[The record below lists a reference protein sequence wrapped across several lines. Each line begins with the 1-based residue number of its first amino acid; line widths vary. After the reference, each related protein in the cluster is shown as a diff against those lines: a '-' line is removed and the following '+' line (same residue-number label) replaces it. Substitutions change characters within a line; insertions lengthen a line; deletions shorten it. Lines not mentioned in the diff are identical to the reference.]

1 MKGKIK
7 SVSPFLIILMVSLA
21 SSLFGQVTISLPDT
35 TASPGEKVTLP
46 VHVEN
51 FDTIGA
57 FQFAVVYDSAI
68 LNFDTIMGAP
78 AGIVKNIVGGNK
90 IIIAWAANIPF
101 PPDIPDYITIL
112 NGTLM
117 NLVFNYIGPGTS
129 TLNFIPVLEVATMQ
143 NGIPELVSVTYT
155 DGEVSPYLLNPQTA
169 TLESQIC
176 EIPGDTVSVPI
187 LNAGFPANVGTIT
200 QFIHY
205 DSTNLIFLNATSQGN
220 LSGAAVNDLGDG
232 IIKIQWSA
240 SGGGGADINQPLNKV
255 TFYFTYIGNVQTNL
269 EFNPGCDINDNSGNN
284 IAVSYFN
291 GSVSPTTILTAPTIT
306 PNGPVTFCE
315 GGSVDL
321 TASAAASF
329 LWSNGATTQA
339 ITVISSGTFTVT
351 VSDGICARTSSS
363 TIVTVNPI
371 LPVSVSVTESANP
384 ACVGA
389 SVTFTATPTNGGSS
403 PTYQWKVN
411 GLTVGTNS
419 QVFSYVP
426 QNNDRIICILASSD
440 TCVTGN
446 PATSKTVTMIVNLL
460 LPVSVSISES
470 ANQICE
476 GTSVLFTATPTNGGT
491 TPSYQW
497 KINGGNVGTN
507 SVVYFYT
514 PTNNDV
520 VTCVMTSN
528 AACVTGNPATS
539 NLVTMI
545 VNPLLPV
552 SISITESENQICAGT
567 AVSFTATPTNGGTAP
582 SYQWKVNGGDVGT
595 NSPVYTYAPE
605 NNDVVACMLT
615 SNATCA
621 TGNPANSNTMTM
633 IVNPLLPVSIS
644 ITEAENQICAGTAVS
659 FTATPTNGGT
669 TPSYQW
675 KVNGGDV
682 GTSSQTYSYTP
693 TNNDVVTCVM
703 TSNAAC
709 ATGSPATSNI
719 VTMIVNPLL
728 PVSISIT
735 ESENQVCA
743 GTAVSFTATPTNGGT
758 APSYQWKVNGG
769 DVGTNSPVYTYAPAN
784 SDVVT
789 CILTSNA
796 TCATGNPDT
805 SNAVTMIVNPLLPV
819 SISITESE
827 NQICAGTAVSFTAT
841 PTNGGT
847 APSYQWKVNGGDMG
861 TNSPV
866 YTYAPEN
873 NDVVACI
880 LTSNATCATG
890 SPATSNAV
898 AMIVNPLLPVSV
910 TITESAN
917 QVCAGTSVTFTAT
930 PTNGGTAPSYQWKV
944 NGGDVGTSSQT
955 YSYTPANND
964 VVACILT
971 SNAICATGN
980 PDTSNTVTMIVNPL
994 LPVSVTVVESANQVC
1009 AGTSVTFTATPTNGG
1024 TAPSYQWKVNGGDVG
1039 ANSPV
1044 YTYAPVNNDVVT
1056 CILTSNITCASGSPA
1071 ISNIVTMIVNPS
1083 LPVSVA
1089 IAESANPVCFGI
1101 RVSYTATPT
1110 NGGSSPLYQW
1120 KVNGLNVGAN
1130 NSVYSYLPIN
1140 NDVITCVMTSNATCI
1155 HGNPATSNAITM
1167 TVNIPMLVS
1176 ISISESANPVCDG
1189 TSVTFSATPMHGGES
1204 PVYQW
1209 KVNGNNVGI
1218 NSPAYSYIPDNNDAA
1233 SCILT
1238 SSSTC
1243 IAGNPATSN
1252 QITLS
1257 VNPIPDISFQPP
1269 SLTIASGQT
1278 TNIILGSNVGGTS
1291 FSWTATSSSPNVSG
1305 YSNGNGDT
1313 IMQTIINPDDSTVT
1327 VYYLVTPVANGCSG
1341 FATMYFVHINPDVAQ
1356 NLALQDITVL
1366 SGQNNCYNALQTI
1379 TVAGSG
1385 TEFIIEPG
1393 GSTTMIAGQNILFYK
1408 GTRIESGGYLH
1419 GYIAPNG
1426 PFCPGLLPSVVA
1438 VGTEEERV
1446 PVSSESSTFKVYP
1459 NPVTGS
1465 FTLELKGDYL
1475 FEVVH
1480 VEVYSMVGEKV
1491 LTQLLSRDQK
1501 HEFSLSGVPAGLYF
1515 IHVRSKGRS
1524 ETGKIIKL

>member
-46 VHVEN
+46 VNVEN

-693 TNNDVVTCVM
+693 
-703 TSNAAC
+703 
-709 ATGSPATSNI
+709 
-719 VTMIVNPLL
+719 
-728 PVSISIT
+728 
-735 ESENQVCA
+735 
-743 GTAVSFTATPTNGGT
+743 
-758 APSYQWKVNGG
+758 
-769 DVGTNSPVYTYAPAN
+769 
-784 SDVVT
+784 
-789 CILTSNA
+789 
-796 TCATGNPDT
+796 
-805 SNAVTMIVNPLLPV
+805 
-819 SISITESE
+819 
-827 NQICAGTAVSFTAT
+827 
-841 PTNGGT
+841 
-847 APSYQWKVNGGDMG
+847 
-861 TNSPV
+861 
-866 YTYAPEN
+866 
-873 NDVVACI
+873 
-880 LTSNATCATG
+880 
-890 SPATSNAV
+890 
-898 AMIVNPLLPVSV
+898 
-910 TITESAN
+910 
-917 QVCAGTSVTFTAT
+917 
-930 PTNGGTAPSYQWKV
+930 
-944 NGGDVGTSSQT
+944 
-955 YSYTPANND
+955 ANND

-1071 ISNIVTMIVNPS
+1071 TSNIVTMIVNPS

-1252 QITLS
+1252 QIMLS

-1465 FTLELKGDYL
+1465 FTLELKGGYL

-1491 LTQLLSRDQK
+1491 LTEVLNREWK
-1501 HEFSLSGVPAGLYF
+1501 HDFSLSGWPSGLYF
-1515 IHVRSKGRS
+1515 IHVRSEGRS
-1524 ETGKIIKL
+1524 ETEKIIKH